1 MLIARSYQR
10 TAWLHIRAGAHM
22 RIHSTLRERV
32 YTGAFIARKVQWFT
46 VNRSRNIPV
55 ASMERWK
62 QMMTDELT
70 GTLQRYQKDLPLV
83 ALGEG
88 PSPLPQQE
96 LKILEQSINVYSI

>member
-1 MLIARSYQR
+1 
-10 TAWLHIRAGAHM
+10 M

-88 PSPLPQQE
+88 PIAPPPPAGAQDSGA
-96 LKILEQSINVYSI
+96 VYKRIRDTGDRCSRLFSARFAN